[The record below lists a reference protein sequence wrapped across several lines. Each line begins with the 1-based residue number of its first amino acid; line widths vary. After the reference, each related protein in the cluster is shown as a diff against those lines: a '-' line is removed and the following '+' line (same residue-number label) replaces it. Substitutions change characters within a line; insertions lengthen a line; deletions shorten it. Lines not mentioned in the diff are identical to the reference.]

1 MTPQDRQEADAARG
15 SRGSRLWD
23 KFMAHAVEPM
33 GARELYTLKTNPK
46 NPTHENMPLIS
57 QRTVLETESDGLV
70 PVVVA
75 NVQHPTASE
84 MCSGA
89 KGMCIELCRLVGVLV
104 AVGIVL
110 SLTGATD
117 CVVSPTASG
126 EAPLACQRDA
136 NLQPTSLQTDAAL
149 DPHIL
154 DKLMPEC
161 NTCSAWDGMCDESD
175 PSAEN
180 GDGLCPPGTDAY
192 DCIVADQT
200 RRAIYEASSYVAPLG
215 GMDAVFLFVGF
226 GWFAL
231 APVVLSCAY
240 LCPVKKCASCK
251 FDAIPM

>member
-1 MTPQDRQEADAARG
+1 MDRREASSTKTRSTG
-15 SRGSRLWD
+15 SYFSHIRSDRLPAGHIGVVVMVD
-23 KFMAHAVEPM
+23 VAVELSVVV
-33 GARELYTLKTNPK
+33 GVVAGVVV
-46 NPTHENMPLIS
+46 H
-57 QRTVLETESDGLV
+57 VLVSVVLV
-70 PVVVA
+70 PVLVPV
-75 NVQHPTASE
+75 E
-84 MCSGA
+84 
-89 KGMCIELCRLVGVLV
+89 VGVLV

-149 DPHIL
+149 DLHIL